1 MADSEDVELSARCAV
16 LKLNAEA
23 LQRDSL
29 LLANH
34 LAARAAEQVRQDA
47 KRKEQKESDERALA
61 CERDALLSQL
71 AAERAAFEAEKELA
85 HDVSTAAE
93 DMVQLN
99 VGGSIFTMRRAV
111 LERAPGFFGALF
123 SGRHAVARDVHG
135 SVVIDR
141 DGTHF
146 SHILAYLRDE
156 SAKAA
161 PAPAPAPAVPAG
173 ATGGVFTFGPG
184 LSDQGLSKL
193 TPSQKTALATEADY
207 FGLDGLQRILEGTDY
222 TRALTP
228 SDAKLREAENGRRA
242 TWALGA
248 LNSHLEEG
256 TNRGGCGSGG
266 SPVPLQSE
274 EGSQMGTF
282 SPPFPIS
289 ADNPFATVFSS
300 PLASSPALASA
311 PYQSP
316 PTEGLKAART
326 PKRRAEA
333 QRPGLE
339 QPSPRYTVMSSLGHG
354 GPLESS
360 LLDATSS
367 AGPWMGT
374 ICLCTASLKEARA
387 ADAAWT
393 RTLLGVDVR
402 SLHPIR
408 RVDNNVTA
416 IEMPYP
422 RVFDAYASH
431 FSAARIAAP
440 SMLVTSLDT
449 FEANLERVFP
459 NVLGRLKR
467 VPCTADCGWVLAGG
481 GVLRALL
488 RDEPR
493 IFREARDT
501 SQQSD
506 LDIFIY
512 CPSSKG
518 GRDRSGKADA
528 AASSS
533 STSASATATEDARLE
548 TEEREN
554 DETRR
559 SKKAT
564 KMAKAIWDALAVEE
578 DSEWII
584 SRGRHVINMRRGS
597 HPPIQIILRLYESPS
612 EVLHGFDIDAAC
624 LAYTPSLGGRVWALP
639 RAIRALRHGIN
650 LLNPLHGEESPCPS
664 S

>member
-1 MADSEDVELSARCAV
+1 M
-16 LKLNAEA
+16 
-23 LQRDSL
+23 
-29 LLANH
+29 
-34 LAARAAEQVRQDA
+34 
-47 KRKEQKESDERALA
+47 
-61 CERDALLSQL
+61 
-71 AAERAAFEAEKELA
+71 
-85 HDVSTAAE
+85 
-93 DMVQLN
+93 
-99 VGGSIFTMRRAV
+99 
-111 LERAPGFFGALF
+111 
-123 SGRHAVARDVHG
+123 GR
-135 SVVIDR
+135 
-141 DGTHF
+141 
-146 SHILAYLRDE
+146 
-156 SAKAA
+156 
-161 PAPAPAPAVPAG
+161 
-173 ATGGVFTFGPG
+173 
-184 LSDQGLSKL
+184 
-193 TPSQKTALATEADY
+193 
-207 FGLDGLQRILEGTDY
+207 
-222 TRALTP
+222 
-228 SDAKLREAENGRRA
+228 
-242 TWALGA
+242 
-248 LNSHLEEG
+248 
-256 TNRGGCGSGG
+256 
-266 SPVPLQSE
+266 
-274 EGSQMGTF
+274 
-282 SPPFPIS
+282 
-289 ADNPFATVFSS
+289 
-300 PLASSPALASA
+300 
-311 PYQSP
+311 
-316 PTEGLKAART
+316 
-326 PKRRAEA
+326 
-333 QRPGLE
+333 GLE
-339 QPSPRYTVMSSLGHG
+339 WTVMTSLGHG

-367 AGPWMGT
+367 AGPWIGT
-374 ICLCTASLKEARA
+374 ICLCTASFKGARA

-431 FSAARIAAP
+431 FSAAS

-584 SRGRHVINMRRGS
+584 SRGRHVINMRRGG

-639 RAIRALRHGIN
+639 RAIRALRHGVN
-650 LLNPLHGEESPCPS
+650 LLNPLHGEEPPCPS
-664 S
+664 H